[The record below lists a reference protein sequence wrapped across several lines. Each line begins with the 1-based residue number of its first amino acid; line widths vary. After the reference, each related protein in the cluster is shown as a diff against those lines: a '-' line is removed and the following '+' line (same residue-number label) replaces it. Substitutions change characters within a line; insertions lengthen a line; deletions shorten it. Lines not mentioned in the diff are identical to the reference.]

1 MSRII
6 ASAVAF
12 TLLAPLSASAQ
23 ATVSGPTDGGVVEPG
38 PGVGIAISP
47 DGQRYA
53 FRVRSPSGTAQLYVQ
68 TAGGAARPID
78 GTEGGNDPT
87 FSPDGRSLAFT
98 GGGEVRRVGLDG
110 GSVAR
115 VADNP
120 GGSWHVAWG
129 GGYTVLS
136 GGTAHSGLTYLPE
149 SGGTP
154 EPLTTAPER
163 VDRAPIIL
171 PDGETVLF
179 FRTIGT
185 NVDDV
190 GAVNARVGVM
200 SLRTRAVT
208 VLDLPGVPLGMV
220 GDLLVYHDAAATI
233 RGVPFDRV
241 SHRLTGSPRVLVEQ
255 VAINRATGYVQ
266 AALSPSGSLLYQAA
280 GPDPLSRPLRVIHG
294 LR

>member
-1 MSRII
+1 MSRIVV
-6 ASAVAF
+6 AAVSL
-12 TLLAPLSASAQ
+12 TLLAPFSASAQ
-23 ATVSGPTDGGVVEPG
+23 ATVTGPTDGGVVEPG

-47 DGQRYA
+47 DGQSYA
-53 FRVRSPSGTAQLYVQ
+53 FRVRSSSGTAQLYVQ
-68 TAGGAARPID
+68 RAGGSARPIG
-78 GTEGGNDPT
+78 GTEAGNDPT

-120 GGSWHVAWG
+120 GGSWHIAWG
-129 GGYTVLS
+129 GGYMVLS
-136 GGTAHSGLTYLPE
+136 GGTAHSGLTYLPD

-163 VDRAPIIL
+163 VDRAPITL

-185 NVDDV
+185 NVEDV
-190 GAVNARVGVM
+190 GAANARVGVT

-208 VLDLPGVPLGMV
+208 MLDLHGIPLGIL
-220 GDLLVYHDAAATI
+220 GDLLVYHDASSTI
-233 RGVPFDRV
+233 LGVPFDRMN
-241 SHRLTGSPRVLVEQ
+241 HRVTGSPRVLVEQ
-255 VAINRATGYVQ
+255 VAINPATGYVQ

-280 GPDPLSRPLRVIHG
+280 GPDPANRPLRVNHG
-294 LR
+294 LP